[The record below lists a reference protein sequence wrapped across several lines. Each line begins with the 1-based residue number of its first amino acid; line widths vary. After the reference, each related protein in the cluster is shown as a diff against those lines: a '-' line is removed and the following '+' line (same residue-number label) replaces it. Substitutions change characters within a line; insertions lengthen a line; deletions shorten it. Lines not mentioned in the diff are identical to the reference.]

1 MKRMV
6 PPRLVAAV
14 GGLAAAVGYRSGTAG
29 DLILTNGKIVTVES
43 AGGQA
48 QAIAVRG
55 DRIVALGSSAQIK
68 RHTGPSTQ
76 VIDLQEAG
84 HPWIRRRARTLHWR
98 RRDPAQSESDEG
110 DELGRDRRD
119 GCGGGQEGEAGGVDP
134 RARLA
139 SGEMDEEA
147 RSGRRGIPDPPLV
160 ERRVAIILST

>member
-1 MKRMV
+1 MSVVRSGFTV
-6 PPRLVAAV
+6 VV
-14 GGLAAAVGYRSGTAG
+14 GGLAAAVGYQAAPEQPA

-98 RRDPAQSESDEG
+98 QRDPLNLNLMRATSWDEIVAMVAEAAKKAKPG
-110 DELGRDRRD
+110 EWIRGR
-119 GCGGGQEGEAGGVDP
+119 GWHQEKWTKKPDPGVEGFP
-134 RARLA
+134 THHSL
-139 SGEMDEEA
+139 
-147 RSGRRGIPDPPLV
+147 SGRQ
-160 ERRVAIILST
+160 